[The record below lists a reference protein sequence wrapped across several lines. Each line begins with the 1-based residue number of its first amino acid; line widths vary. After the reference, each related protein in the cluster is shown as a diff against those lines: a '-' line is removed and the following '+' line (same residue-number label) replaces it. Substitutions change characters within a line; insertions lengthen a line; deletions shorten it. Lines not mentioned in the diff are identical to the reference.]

1 VPRARILSVR
11 ELSLAYLE
19 RQFLLRRMPIG
30 PVQALRRLVAIQAQY
45 SPSPY
50 LALAA
55 RLEPFRIT
63 DLEDCLRAG
72 QIVKATLMRGTL
84 HLATA
89 SEFPV
94 IAAVVR
100 DSIVGQWQ
108 RNWGH
113 PDVDTGALAAGLAE
127 FLAVPRAAAEIRE
140 HAAALTRG
148 ALPPRALL
156 QSAKL
161 LVPTIHVPPSG
172 FWRSHGAPG
181 LVLWKTPLPPLPS
194 ASSRLARVDSAL
206 ATLAPLSH
214 MFDEQGRELVDLPRA
229 QRPRD
234 EGSPVAP
241 RFLPKWDSALLSHAD
256 RSRILPEDMRARVI
270 NPANGDVLSTYLL
283 DGVVAG
289 SWTVHREHRLAVV
302 RLRPL
307 RLGRDHGASAV
318 EEEARRIARIIEPD
332 ATKIDVELTCDD
344 REMLGIPPIGQSVG
358 PHEAYDTCTSD
369 SRANIELRATIWAF
383 TAVSAKI
390 CF

>member
-1 VPRARILSVR
+1 MPRVRILSVR
-11 ELSLAYLE
+11 ELRLAYLE
-19 RQFLLRRMPIG
+19 RQFLLRRVPIG
-30 PVQALRRLVAIQAQY
+30 PVQALRRLVAVQAQY

-100 DSIVGQWQ
+100 DSVVGQWQ

-113 PDVDTGALAAGLAE
+113 PDVDTAALADGLAE
-127 FLAVPRAAAEIRE
+127 FLAIPRTAGEIRE
-140 HAAALTRG
+140 HAAALTG
-148 ALPPRALL
+148 GKLSPRALL

-161 LVPTIHVPPSG
+161 LVPAIHVAPSG
-172 FWRSHGAPG
+172 LWRSHGAPG
-181 LVLWKTPLPPLPS
+181 LVLWRTPLPPLPA
-194 ASSRLARVDSAL
+194 ASSRLVLLYLAGYGPATRADIAAFTRLPLAKVDSAL
-206 ATLAPLSH
+206 AALAPLSR
-214 MFDEQGRELVDLPRA
+214 MLDEQGRELVDLPGA

-234 EGSPVAP
+234 DGSPLAP

-256 RSRILPEDMRARVI
+256 RSRILPEDMRTRVI
-270 NPANGDVLSTYLL
+270 SPANGDVQSTYLL

-289 SWTVHREHRLAVV
+289 SWTVHREQRLAVV

-307 RLGRDHGASAV
+307 RPGRDHGARAV
-318 EEEARRIARIIEPD
+318 EEEASRIARIMEPD
-332 ATKIDVELTCDD
+332 ATKIDIELTGDN
-344 REMLGIPPIGQSVG
+344 
-358 PHEAYDTCTSD
+358 H
-369 SRANIELRATIWAF
+369 
-383 TAVSAKI
+383 
-390 CF
+390 